1 MAVKTHIELAP
12 GLKVA
17 AQMFPESS
25 DEEMASMRQIGIEY
39 AVTWIDGTQASP
51 EYYRSRREHF
61 ARGGLQLYGLG
72 NGSVHNMD
80 AVTLNLPNRDEKVEE
95 YKAHL
100 RNLGQADIPYT
111 TYAHMANTGW
121 TPPPEQIRGASRGR
135 TSNMVRLAEELTH
148 GREYTEDELWDNFAS
163 FAREIAPV
171 AEEAGVRIGIHP
183 DDPPGV
189 TLGGIPRPIF
199 SSFDG
204 YKRALEIADS
214 PNVGMC
220 LCIGC
225 WLAGGKAMGRDVVET
240 IHYFG
245 GQGKIFKVHYRNI
258 DKRLPGFGGTFV
270 DEGYFDLHQAM
281 HTLDEGGDDTSIPD
295 HTLPMDDVPMDDD
308 VLYSAMCAL
317 VDVGFDGALIPDHDP
332 PTGDD
337 GRLGT
342 AYILTYMRALQK
354 RVEKEVG

>member
-1 MAVKTHIELAP
+1 MAVKSHIEITP

-17 AQMFPESS
+17 AQMSPEPS
-25 DEEMASMRQIGIEY
+25 DEEMAFVRQMGVEY
-39 AVTWIDGTQASP
+39 AVTWIDSAKASP

-61 ARGGLQLYGLG
+61 ARGGIQLYGLG
-72 NGSVHNMD
+72 NSSVHNVD
-80 AVTLNLPNRDEKVEE
+80 AITLNLPNRDEKVAE

-111 TYAHMANTGW
+111 TYAHMANSVWST
-121 TPPPEQIRGASRGR
+121 PPEQTRGGSRAR
-135 TSNMVRLAEELTH
+135 AFDLARLAEASGGGFTGEGLTH
-148 GREYTEDELWDNFAS
+148 DRFYTEEELWDNFAS
-163 FAREIAPV
+163 FAAEIAPV

-189 TLGGIPRPIF
+189 PLGGVPRPIF

-225 WLAGGKAMGRDVVET
+225 WLEGGEAMGRDVVEA
-240 IHYFG
+240 IQYFG
-245 GQGKIFKVHYRNI
+245 GQGKIFKVHYRNV
-258 DKRLPGFGGTFV
+258 DKPLPHFVETFV
-270 DEGYFDLHQAM
+270 DDGYFDMYQAM
-281 HTLDEGGDDTSIPD
+281 R
-295 HTLPMDDVPMDDD
+295 
-308 VLYSAMCAL
+308 AL
-317 VDVGFDGALIPDHDP
+317 AEVGYDGTLIPDHIP
-332 PTGDD
+332 QMGDD

-342 AYILTYMRALQK
+342 AYTLAYMRALQK
-354 RVEKEVG
+354 RAEEEVN

>member
-1 MAVKTHIELAP
+1 MAVKSHIEITP

-17 AQMFPESS
+17 AQMSPEPS
-25 DEEMASMRQIGIEY
+25 DEEMAFVRQMGVEY
-39 AVTWIDGTQASP
+39 AVTWIDSAKASP

-61 ARGGLQLYGLG
+61 ARGGIQLYGLG
-72 NGSVHNMD
+72 NSSVHNVD
-80 AVTLNLPNRDEKVEE
+80 AITLNLPNRDEKVAE

-111 TYAHMANTGW
+111 TYAHMANSVWST
-121 TPPPEQIRGASRGR
+121 PPEQTRGGSRAR
-135 TSNMVRLAEELTH
+135 AFDLARLAEASGGGFTGEGLTH
-148 GREYTEDELWDNFAS
+148 DRFYTEEELWDNFTS
-163 FAREIAPV
+163 FAAEIAPV

-189 TLGGIPRPIF
+189 PLGGVPRPIF

-225 WLAGGKAMGRDVVET
+225 WLEGGEAMGRDVVEA

-245 GQGKIFKVHYRNI
+245 GQGKIFKVHYRNV
-258 DKRLPGFGGTFV
+258 DKPLPHFVETFV
-270 DEGYFDLHQAM
+270 DDGYFDMYQAM
-281 HTLDEGGDDTSIPD
+281 R
-295 HTLPMDDVPMDDD
+295 
-308 VLYSAMCAL
+308 AL
-317 VDVGFDGALIPDHDP
+317 AEVGYDGTLIPDHIP
-332 PTGDD
+332 QMGAD

-342 AYILTYMRALQK
+342 AYTLAYMRALQK
-354 RVEKEVG
+354 RAEEEVN

>member
-1 MAVKTHIELAP
+1 MAVKSHIEITP

-17 AQMFPESS
+17 AQMSPEPS
-25 DEEMASMRQIGIEY
+25 DEEMAFVRQMGVEY
-39 AVTWIDGTQASP
+39 AVTWIDPAKASP

-61 ARGGLQLYGLG
+61 ARGGIQLYGLG
-72 NGSVHNMD
+72 NSSVHNVD
-80 AVTLNLPNRDEKVEE
+80 AITLNLPNRDEKVAE

-111 TYAHMANTGW
+111 TYAHMANSVWST
-121 TPPPEQIRGASRGR
+121 PPEQTRGGSRAR
-135 TSNMVRLAEELTH
+135 AFDLARLAEASGGGFTGEGLTH
-148 GREYTEDELWDNFAS
+148 DRFYTEEELWDNFAS
-163 FAREIAPV
+163 FAAEIAPV

-189 TLGGIPRPIF
+189 PLGGVPRPIF

-225 WLAGGKAMGRDVVET
+225 WLEGGEAMGRDVVEA

-245 GQGKIFKVHYRNI
+245 GQGKIFKVHYRNV
-258 DKRLPGFGGTFV
+258 DKPLPHFVETFV
-270 DEGYFDLHQAM
+270 DDGYFDMYQAM
-281 HTLDEGGDDTSIPD
+281 R
-295 HTLPMDDVPMDDD
+295 
-308 VLYSAMCAL
+308 AL
-317 VDVGFDGALIPDHDP
+317 AEVGYDGTLIPDHIP
-332 PTGDD
+332 QMGDD

-342 AYILTYMRALQK
+342 AYTLAYMRALQK
-354 RVEKEVG
+354 RAEEEVN

>member
-1 MAVKTHIELAP
+1 MAVKSHIEITP

-17 AQMFPESS
+17 AQMSPEPS
-25 DEEMASMRQIGIEY
+25 DEEMAFVRQMGVEY
-39 AVTWIDGTQASP
+39 AVTWIDPAKASP

-61 ARGGLQLYGLG
+61 ARGGIQLYGLG
-72 NGSVHNMD
+72 NSSVHNVD
-80 AVTLNLPNRDEKVEE
+80 AITLNLPNRDEKVAE

-111 TYAHMANTGW
+111 TYAHMANSVWST
-121 TPPPEQIRGASRGR
+121 PPEQTRGGSRAR
-135 TSNMVRLAEELTH
+135 AFDLARLAEASGGGFTGEGLTH
-148 GREYTEDELWDNFAS
+148 DRFYTEEELWDNFAS
-163 FAREIAPV
+163 FAAEIAPV

-189 TLGGIPRPIF
+189 PLGGVPRPIF

-225 WLAGGKAMGRDVVET
+225 WLEGGEAMGRDVVEA

-245 GQGKIFKVHYRNI
+245 GQGKIFKVHYRNV
-258 DKRLPGFGGTFV
+258 DKPLPHFVETFV
-270 DEGYFDLHQAM
+270 DDGYFDMYQAM
-281 HTLDEGGDDTSIPD
+281 R
-295 HTLPMDDVPMDDD
+295 
-308 VLYSAMCAL
+308 AL
-317 VDVGFDGALIPDHDP
+317 AEVGYDGTLIPDHIP
-332 PTGDD
+332 QMGDD

-342 AYILTYMRALQK
+342 AYTLAYMRALQK
-354 RVEKEVG
+354 RAEEETS

>member
-1 MAVKTHIELAP
+1 MAVKSHIEITP

-17 AQMFPESS
+17 AQMSPEPS
-25 DEEMASMRQIGIEY
+25 DEEMAFVRQMGVEY
-39 AVTWIDGTQASP
+39 AVTWIDPAKASP

-61 ARGGLQLYGLG
+61 AQGGIQLYGLG
-72 NGSVHNMD
+72 NSSVHNVD
-80 AVTLNLPNRDEKVEE
+80 AITLNLPNRDEKVAE

-111 TYAHMANTGW
+111 TYAHMANSVWST
-121 TPPPEQIRGASRGR
+121 PPEQTRGGSRAR
-135 TSNMVRLAEELTH
+135 AFDLARLAEASGGGFTGEGLTH
-148 GREYTEDELWDNFAS
+148 DRFYTEEELWDNFAS
-163 FAREIAPV
+163 FAAEIAPV

-189 TLGGIPRPIF
+189 PLGGVPRPIF

-225 WLAGGKAMGRDVVET
+225 WLEGGEAMGRDVVEA

-245 GQGKIFKVHYRNI
+245 GQGKIFKVHYRNV
-258 DKRLPGFGGTFV
+258 DKPLPHFVETFV
-270 DEGYFDLHQAM
+270 DDGYFDMYQAM
-281 HTLDEGGDDTSIPD
+281 R
-295 HTLPMDDVPMDDD
+295 
-308 VLYSAMCAL
+308 AL
-317 VDVGFDGALIPDHDP
+317 AEVGYDGTLIPDHIP
-332 PTGDD
+332 QMGDD

-342 AYILTYMRALQK
+342 AYTLAYMRALQK
-354 RVEKEVG
+354 RAEEEVN

>member
-1 MAVKTHIELAP
+1 MAVKSHIEITP

-17 AQMFPESS
+17 AQMSPEPS
-25 DEEMASMRQIGIEY
+25 DEEMAFVRQMGVEY
-39 AVTWIDGTQASP
+39 AVTWIDPAKASP
-51 EYYRSRREHF
+51 EYYRSSREHF
-61 ARGGLQLYGLG
+61 ARGGIQLYGLG
-72 NGSVHNMD
+72 NSSVHNVD
-80 AVTLNLPNRDEKVEE
+80 AITLNLPNRDEKVAE

-111 TYAHMANTGW
+111 TYAHMANSVWST
-121 TPPPEQIRGASRGR
+121 PPEQTRGGSRAR
-135 TSNMVRLAEELTH
+135 AFDLARLAEASGGGFTGEGLTH
-148 GREYTEDELWDNFAS
+148 DRFYTEEELWDNFAS
-163 FAREIAPV
+163 FAAEIAPV

-189 TLGGIPRPIF
+189 PLGGVPRPIF

-225 WLAGGKAMGRDVVET
+225 WLEGGEAMGRDVVEA

-245 GQGKIFKVHYRNI
+245 GQGKIFKVHYRNV
-258 DKRLPGFGGTFV
+258 DKPLPHFVETFV
-270 DEGYFDLHQAM
+270 DDGYFDMYQAM
-281 HTLDEGGDDTSIPD
+281 R
-295 HTLPMDDVPMDDD
+295 
-308 VLYSAMCAL
+308 AL
-317 VDVGFDGALIPDHDP
+317 AEVGYDGTLIPDHIP
-332 PTGDD
+332 QMGDD

-342 AYILTYMRALQK
+342 AYTLAYMRALQK
-354 RVEKEVG
+354 RAEEETS

>member
-1 MAVKTHIELAP
+1 MAVKSHIEITP

-17 AQMFPESS
+17 AQMSPEPS
-25 DEEMASMRQIGIEY
+25 DAEMALVRQMGVEY
-39 AVTWIDGTQASP
+39 AVTWIDPAKASP

-61 ARGGLQLYGLG
+61 ARGGIQLYGLG
-72 NGSVHNMD
+72 NSSVHNVD
-80 AVTLNLPNRDEKVEE
+80 AITLNLPNRDEKVAE

-111 TYAHMANTGW
+111 TYAHMANSVWST
-121 TPPPEQIRGASRGR
+121 PPEQTRGGARAR
-135 TSNMVRLAEELTH
+135 AFDRARLAEAAGGGFTGAGLTH
-148 GREYTEDELWDNFAS
+148 GRAYTEEELWDNFAS
-163 FAREIAPV
+163 FAAEIAPV

-189 TLGGIPRPIF
+189 PLGGVPRPIF

-225 WLAGGKAMGRDVVET
+225 WLEGGEAMGRDVVEA

-245 GQGKIFKVHYRNI
+245 GQGKIFKVHYRNV
-258 DKRLPGFGGTFV
+258 DKPLPHFVETFV
-270 DEGYFDLHQAM
+270 DDGYFDMYQAM
-281 HTLDEGGDDTSIPD
+281 R
-295 HTLPMDDVPMDDD
+295 
-308 VLYSAMCAL
+308 VLAE
-317 VDVGFDGALIPDHDP
+317 VGYDGTLIPDHIP
-332 PTGDD
+332 QMGDD

-342 AYILTYMRALQK
+342 AYTLAYMRALQK
-354 RVEKEVG
+354 RAEEEVN

>member
-1 MAVKTHIELAP
+1 MAVKSHIEITP

-17 AQMFPESS
+17 AQMSPEPS
-25 DEEMASMRQIGIEY
+25 DEEMALVRQMGVEY
-39 AVTWIDGTQASP
+39 AVTWIDPAKATP

-61 ARGGLQLYGLG
+61 AWGGIQLYGLG
-72 NGSVHNMD
+72 NSSVHNVD
-80 AVTLNLPNRDEKVEE
+80 AITLNLPNRDEKVAE

-111 TYAHMANTGW
+111 TYAHMANSVWST
-121 TPPPEQIRGASRGR
+121 PPEQTRGGSRAR
-135 TSNMVRLAEELTH
+135 AFDMARLAEASGGGFTGERLTH
-148 GREYTEDELWDNFAS
+148 GRLYTEEELWDNFAS
-163 FAREIAPV
+163 FAAEIAPV

-189 TLGGIPRPIF
+189 PLGGVPRPIF

-225 WLAGGKAMGRDVVET
+225 WLEGGEAMGRDVVEA
-240 IHYFG
+240 IYYFG
-245 GQGKIFKVHYRNI
+245 GQGKIFKVHYRNV
-258 DKRLPGFGGTFV
+258 DKPLPHFVETFV
-270 DEGYFDLHQAM
+270 DDGYFDMYQAM
-281 HTLDEGGDDTSIPD
+281 R
-295 HTLPMDDVPMDDD
+295 
-308 VLYSAMCAL
+308 AL
-317 VDVGFDGALIPDHDP
+317 AEVGYDGTLIPDHIP
-332 PTGDD
+332 QMGDD

-342 AYILTYMRALQK
+342 AYTLAYMRALQK
-354 RVEKEVG
+354 RAEAERS